1 MAISMLRRSTVVSIT
16 YTNEITHAAIGELVE
31 SRAQSKKSFPVRA
44 PSRSLTNVEPMS
56 TPPSSLAHPAVS
68 RCATGEKVHRH
79 VCSSP
84 NCCAT
89 IECEDSSNTVQLA
102 VTGTSTKSSSTIKR
116 IKSSEIIAKNI
127 ITYGMN
133 IGEWSST
140 RIKRN
145 QSRKTAAARTDV
157 ASCTEKTESSDTV
170 TAAMSA
176 TSETIRPVAS
186 TRFMLSA
193 Q

>member
-1 MAISMLRRSTVVSIT
+1 MAMSMLRRSTVVSIT

-31 SRAQSKKSFPVRA
+31 SRAQSKESFPVRA
-44 PSRSLTNVEPMS
+44 PSRSLINVEPMS

-84 NCCAT
+84 NCWVTSAG
-89 IECEDSSNTVQLA
+89 EGSSNTVQLA
-102 VTGTSTKSSSTIKR
+102 VKGTSTKSSSTRKR
-116 IKSSEIIAKNI
+116 IKSPEIMSKNI

-133 IGEWSST
+133 IGEMSST

-145 QSRKTAAARTDV
+145 QSRKTAAARADV
-157 ASCTEKTESSDTV
+157 ATEYSLWSSAD

-176 TSETIRPVAS
+176 TSERIRPVAS
-186 TRFMLSA
+186 MRFMLSP